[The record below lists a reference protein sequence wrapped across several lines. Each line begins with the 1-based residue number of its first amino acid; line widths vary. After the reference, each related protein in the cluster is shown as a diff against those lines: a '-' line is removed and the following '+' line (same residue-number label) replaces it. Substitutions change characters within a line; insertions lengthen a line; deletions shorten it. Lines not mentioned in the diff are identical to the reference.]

1 MHQHIE
7 GVSAVYNNDLP
18 KPIICIFDNYSVIVI
33 TDVALLNDHH
43 HASAYSFINEL

>member
-18 KPIICIFDNYSVIVI
+18 KPIICIFDNNYSVIVI
-33 TDVALLNDHH
+33 PDVAREH
-43 HASAYSFINEL
+43 HASASFINEQL